1 MGLFGFLREKK
12 PVHNDPELGELVYSS
27 SSGFWEGE
35 AAFADAREPLVV
47 ALPGDESGPSVEGR
61 AVYTELKE
69 RYASLRNDIAGALFE
84 LYDNYRSDA
93 KEDDYTNGLPRL
105 REPAEIWGTTSLDDV
120 TIWSTEP
127 GSTQIELTYTFDW
140 HEDHM
145 FGVRLENWSVTGV
158 SIDG

>member
-1 MGLFGFLREKK
+1 MGLLGFLRGKK
-12 PVHNDPELGELVYSS
+12 RVHDDPELGELVYNA
-27 SSGFWEGE
+27 GTEFWEGE
-35 AAFADAREPLVV
+35 AAFPDAREPAVV
-47 ALPGDESGPSVEGR
+47 ALPGDENGPSLEGR
-61 AVYTELKE
+61 AVYTELKS

-93 KEDDYTNGLPRL
+93 TDDDYENGLPRL
-105 REPAEIWGTTSLDDV
+105 RVSGEIWETTSLDDV
-120 TIWSTEP
+120 TIWGAEP
-127 GSTQIELTYTFDW
+127 GSTQLELTYTFDW